1 MELEKAGLVICL
13 TLFIVIG
20 INAAIYASLRRGNTV
35 GQIELLRKAA
45 TSARKP
51 WQAEDEALDEL
62 SKRVNEL
69 RKHND
74 DGPPRIE
81 ITDTK

>member
-1 MELEKAGLVICL
+1 MDLDKAGLVICL

-45 TSARKP
+45 NRARKP
-51 WQAEDEALDEL
+51 WETEDEALNEL
-62 SKRVNEL
+62 SKRVEEL
-69 RKHND
+69 KKYKE
-74 DGPPRIE
+74 GP
-81 ITDTK
+81 TQD